1 MIITIKKN
9 PFYFIQNNLKNIEIR
24 LLKSQFLHLQLHDTI
39 IFKYFNQTITRI
51 VKNIK
56 IYNSFE
62 DLYNNENIYNITPQ
76 IKSKENFIQ
85 HYTNIY
91 KNYNLKKYKIIAI
104 YI

>member
-1 MIITIKKN
+1 MIITIKKD
-9 PFYFIQNNLKNIEIR
+9 PFYFIENNLKNIEVR
-24 LLKSQFLHLQLHDTI
+24 LLKSQFLHLQINDTI
-39 IFKYFNQTITRI
+39 VFKYSNQTITRI

-56 IYNSFE
+56 IYNCFE

-85 HYTNIY
+85 HYINIY
-91 KNYNLKKYKIIAI
+91 KNYIIKNYKIIAI